1 MINKTLFIN
10 GGWYGQTDKVLI
22 NPSYDVKTVCVF
34 LWGEI
39 NV

>member
-22 NPSYDVKTVCVF
+22 NPSYSPKTTYIF
-34 LWGEI
+34 LGGEI